1 MQRIKE
7 STSPSVFSSYFKII
21 NHVHE
26 TWFSKHTFKRTRW
39 FFRYVKFL
47 INHRGRKLENCR
59 KKKYGRKNLVTTIF
73 FEQRVK
79 EKLNTWFDYY
89 IWECWLLCVCVFIF
103 FDRECFFRLQ
113 NVQDILE
120 PTDQQSC
127 VVNISCV
134 LSAKFHYLRIWN
146 CHISPPKTKT
156 PADSLLERKR
166 YDIMHSTKRWYILIY
181 DISRPNSYRQ
191 VTKRY

>member
-1 MQRIKE
+1 MNEETHPRRVSRISTLDTCQINLLQVFIFMQRIKE

-47 INHRGRKLENCR
+47 INYRGRKLENCR

-89 IWECWLLCVCVFIF
+89 IWECWLLCVCV
-103 FDRECFFRLQ
+103 CLYSST
-113 NVQDILE
+113 VKASSVCKMSK
-120 PTDQQSC
+120 T
-127 VVNISCV
+127 
-134 LSAKFHYLRIWN
+134 YLRVRIN
-146 CHISPPKTKT
+146 
-156 PADSLLERKR
+156 DLVL
-166 YDIMHSTKRWYILIY
+166 
-181 DISRPNSYRQ
+181 
-191 VTKRY
+191 